1 MIAEMRMRKSESEI
15 SLMRSAAKIAS
26 SAHILAMKSTLGRTT
41 EFNLQSII
49 ESTFTMNQSTPS
61 YSSIV
66 AGGDNAT
73 ILHYHKNNSIIES
86 GELVLIDAGCEINGY
101 ASDIT
106 RTWPVNGKFS
116 APQKE
121 IYELVL
127 KAQTD
132 AIAECRAG
140 KYWSDPHKAAVTTLA
155 YGLLELGILTCST
168 SEALGNDFDGRVR
181 EFFMHGTS
189 HSLGLD
195 VHDVGMTKPPGDPNG
210 RMLEP
215 GMVITV
221 EPGLYF
227 PKWVEGMDFDSK
239 YLGIGIRIEDDVLIT
254 DGDPIILTNDC
265 PKTVVDIEST
275 IGRDL

>member
-1 MIAEMRMRKSESEI
+1 
-15 SLMRSAAKIAS
+15 
-26 SAHILAMKSTLGRTT
+26 
-41 EFNLQSII
+41 
-49 ESTFTMNQSTPS
+49 MNQSTPS

-73 ILHYHKNNSIIES
+73 ILHYHKNNSIIKS

-140 KYWSDPHKAAVTTLA
+140 KHWSDPTKRL
-155 YGLLELGILTCST
+155 
-168 SEALGNDFDGRVR
+168 
-181 EFFMHGTS
+181 
-189 HSLGLD
+189 SLPSL
-195 VHDVGMTKPPGDPNG
+195 
-210 RMLEP
+210 
-215 GMVITV
+215 
-221 EPGLYF
+221 
-227 PKWVEGMDFDSK
+227 MDWWNSN
-239 YLGIGIRIEDDVLIT
+239 I
-254 DGDPIILTNDC
+254 
-265 PKTVVDIEST
+265 
-275 IGRDL
+275 DLQCFRGFGQ